1 MTPKSPRPQVHDDS
15 DSGSDDEFLRLASAS
30 ARRKAGLPARTLS
43 PRHNLETRTEKSTKA
58 LRNAAR
64 KTTFVVTGKNAEHR
78 RLQATVD
85 ALEARAR
92 SVTIGA
98 PATGK
103 TIFEQKAAANDIPA
117 SAVAFQSAPSD
128 VQDMYKEGYSYMSD
142 EMWKEACAS
151 WEKIVALPSPPSLD
165 WFLPLLAQLAFAYK
179 KQGYLR
185 MALKCYHRI
194 RGDIQRAGDGHDDFL
209 ADTLHQMSAIYH
221 ELGDMEHALAY
232 TDEANALLLDLVG
245 KSCETPAE
253 KARVDELHQSRQLG
267 RLLQDAA
274 TGEFA
279 SVHAA
284 LEAGDV
290 SIETLAAFVDPT
302 THATFLMAS
311 AGAGSLHLVSALR
324 NAIDTPAAWK
334 AFVERSDAHGN
345 SALAWACKFGQVDVV
360 AYLLESGASFQSL
373 KKEELKR
380 WPKASLATIQAHLAA
395 RKQHKEAA
403 QQAPPSVVPAAPL
416 YKPLV
421 PISPKAVPAKPLEL
435 APFDVAPMPASFNAA
450 PRSAAAASGALA
462 GRDLEAW
469 QPDDDAI
476 ASVTGD
482 LEATNATTWDQ
493 FEANERLF
501 GVTSGYDESLYTTA
515 RTAGTPAQEAAAA
528 RLAAEIMGQRSSNTH
543 VMEERG
549 VVDAAGHDPEARYG
563 AVLGSGAYASPTAG
577 RRRDN
582 DDRVQAYTSQ
592 QAHAGCF
599 NKAKIASHAK
609 WPISAHGHFA
619 LMHASEHVDVSEARI
634 LASLVGHRRKG
645 HAKTLALCE
654 ASFEVLPDLPDAL
667 RVGLFASPKTYS
679 AYVRLSNASPVVQPD
694 DVKDVRGLSIKLLH
708 VPGDKIPESTE
719 PRSQDFLLVSSPS
732 VALGTAKLLRD
743 SLRDSPA
750 VFKTKMVV
758 KGKWR
763 RLKALSKPRIVPSSL
778 LNIPFYS
785 ALPFARSSMC

>member
-1 MTPKSPRPQVHDDS
+1 MTPKSPRPQVLDDS

-30 ARRKAGLPARTLS
+30 ARRKAGIPSRALS
-43 PRHNLETRTEKSTKA
+43 PRRNLETQTERSTNA

-64 KTTFVVTGKNAEHR
+64 KATFVVTGKNAESR

-85 ALEARAR
+85 ALEAKAR

-98 PATGK
+98 PPAGK
-103 TIFEQKAAANDIPA
+103 TIFEQKAASSDIPA
-117 SAVAFQSAPSD
+117 SAMAAFQSAPSD
-128 VQDMYKEGYSYMSD
+128 IQDMYKEGYSYMSD
-142 EMWKEACAS
+142 EMYKEACVS

-179 KQGYLR
+179 KLGYLR

-232 TDEANALLLDLVG
+232 TEEANALLLDLVG

-253 KARVDELHQSRQLG
+253 KARVDELHQGRQLG

-279 SVHAA
+279 SVHTA

-290 SIETLAAFVDPT
+290 TMETLASFVDPS

-311 AGAGSLHLVSALR
+311 AGAGSLTLVSALHKVM
-324 NAIDTPAAWK
+324 DSAAWK
-334 AFVERSDAHGN
+334 GQVETTDAHGN

-360 AYLLESGASFQSL
+360 AYLLEAGASFQSL
-373 KKEELKR
+373 KKEELKS
-380 WPKASLATIQAHLAA
+380 WPKESLATIQTHLAA
-395 RKQHKEAA
+395 RKQQKEKTK
-403 QQAPPSVVPAAPL
+403 QVSPPPVPPPVPAPVPATPL
-416 YKPLV
+416 YKPLLPV
-421 PISPKAVPAKPLEL
+421 SPKAVPAKPLQL
-435 APFDVAPMPASFNAA
+435 APFDVAPPKTPMPVSFNAA
-450 PRSAAAASGALA
+450 PRSAAAATGALA
-462 GRDLEAW
+462 GRDLQAW

-476 ASVTGD
+476 AGITSGD

-549 VVDAAGHDPEARYG
+549 IVDEIVHDPEARYG
-563 AVLGSGAYASPTAG
+563 AVLGSGAYASPTAAS
-577 RRRDN
+577 RRN
-582 DDRVQAYTSQ
+582 DDRFTDHAVLNQA
-592 QAHAGCF
+592 
-599 NKAKIASHAK
+599 
-609 WPISAHGHFA
+609 
-619 LMHASEHVDVSEARI
+619 
-634 LASLVGHRRKG
+634 
-645 HAKTLALCE
+645 
-654 ASFEVLPDLPDAL
+654 
-667 RVGLFASPKTYS
+667 
-679 AYVRLSNASPVVQPD
+679 
-694 DVKDVRGLSIKLLH
+694 
-708 VPGDKIPESTE
+708 
-719 PRSQDFLLVSSPS
+719 PRD
-732 VALGTAKLLRD
+732 
-743 SLRDSPA
+743 
-750 VFKTKMVV
+750 
-758 KGKWR
+758 
-763 RLKALSKPRIVPSSL
+763 
-778 LNIPFYS
+778 
-785 ALPFARSSMC
+785 